1 MSRGRA
7 RMPRHNQV
15 PTASYCPFC
24 CSFTLLPYASSTLQ
38 YSNRRCT
45 IYSTMMLRLAAAAL
59 GLLSLVAPPLAGAS
73 PISEIAKRQSGLQNV
88 AYFVNWGIYG
98 RNFHVQN
105 VSADKVT
112 HLLYAFANLRDDGTV
127 VGGDI
132 EADIS
137 KHYPTDSWNDVGN
150 NAYGCV
156 KQLYKLKKA
165 NRHVKVLLSIG
176 GWTWSTNF
184 PSAAST
190 EANRN
195 RFASTAVGLMKD
207 WGFDGIDIDWEYPA
221 DATQGQNMV
230 LLLQAVRSALDA
242 YAAQYAPGYHFLLTI
257 ASPAGPSHYQQMQL
271 GQLAQVVDKM
281 YLMAYDYAGAWDSTS
296 GHQANLF
303 PSGSNPTA
311 TPFSTDRAVTDYI
324 AAGVPPSK
332 IVLGMPI
339 YGRTFQN
346 TDGPG
351 RPYSGTGPGS
361 WENGIWDF
369 KALPRPGATEQYDAA
384 TGATWSYDATQRE
397 MVTYDTPDN
406 VRRKVDWVK
415 TKGLGGSMF
424 WELSGDRTD
433 GSSLVGTSASS
444 LGALDTSQ
452 NQLSY
457 PDSQYLNI
465 RQGLPG
471 E

>member
-1 MSRGRA
+1 
-7 RMPRHNQV
+7 
-15 PTASYCPFC
+15 
-24 CSFTLLPYASSTLQ
+24 
-38 YSNRRCT
+38 
-45 IYSTMMLRLAAAAL
+45 MMLRLAAAAL

-73 PISEIAKRQSGLQNV
+73 PISSELVRRQSGLQNV

-184 PSAAST
+184 PSAASS

-207 WGFDGIDIDWEYPA
+207 WGFDGLDIDWEYPA

-230 LLLQAVRSALDA
+230 LLLQAVRDALDA
-242 YAAQYAPGYHFLLTI
+242 YAAQHAPGYHFLLTI
-257 ASPAGPSHYQQMQL
+257 ASPAGPTHYQKMQL
-271 GQLAQVVDKM
+271 GQLAGVVDKM
-281 YLMAYDYAGAWDSTS
+281 YLMAYDYAGAWDATS
-296 GHQANLF
+296 GHQANIF
-303 PSGSNPTA
+303 PSGSNPTS
-311 TPFSTDRAVTDYI
+311 TPFSTDRAVADYM

-351 RPYSGTGPGS
+351 GAYSGTGPGS
-361 WENGIWDF
+361 WENGIWDY
-369 KALPRPGATEQYDAA
+369 KALPRPGATELYDAA
-384 TGATWSYDATQRE
+384 TGATWSYDAARRE
-397 MVTYDTPDN
+397 MVTYDTADN
-406 VRRKVDWVK
+406 VRRKVDWARAR
-415 TKGLGGSMF
+415 GLGGSMF
-424 WELSGDRTD
+424 WELSGDRSD
-433 GSSLVGTSASS
+433 GASLVGTSAAS